1 MQKQRWICTGKLM
14 LLWKGRSSG
23 NSSARS
29 MKRNGDYS
37 SPRKLFK
44 NTNID
49 ATYLDSVYLHD
60 IVFQKQ
66 DFGLCLTNQFLVLT
80 MLCPWSQNSKVSYWE
95 ICSAWF
101 ISSFEILEVHFL
113 VRRLIWWTNPVRI
126 NSFPCW
132 FCDNLAL
139 TVWSNTTK
147 WIFFW
152 LIVQLELYATMH

>member
-1 MQKQRWICTGKLM
+1 MRKQRRICTGKLM

-37 SPRKLFK
+37 SSRKLFK
-44 NTNID
+44 NANID
-49 ATYLDSVYLHD
+49 ATYLGSVYLYD
-60 IVFQKQ
+60 IVFQKR
-66 DFGLCLTNQFLVLT
+66 DFGLCLTSQCLVLT
-80 MLCPWSQNSKVSYWE
+80 MLCPWSQKSATE
-95 ICSAWF
+95 TCSVWF
-101 ISSFEILEVHFL
+101 ISTFEILEVHFL
-113 VRRLIWWTNPVRI
+113 VRCLIWWTNPVRI